1 MSKKIQSFDAYVV
14 YHNGVNNDELQPIFC
29 IGTHFE
35 DKCSSSFSRAKLHWQ
50 LSTAEVAA
58 KNYNDEAAC
67 NKHCLA
73 GKFKIGRLCVEEM
86 VPAEA

>member
-14 YHNGVNNDELQPIFC
+14 YHNGPDGKGLQPIFC
-29 IGTHFE
+29 IGAHFE
-35 DKCSSSFSRAKLHWQ
+35 DKCTASFSKAKIYWNLGD
-50 LSTAEVAA
+50 AEVAA
-58 KNYNDEAAC
+58 KNCNDEAKADE
-67 NKHCLA
+67 HPLA